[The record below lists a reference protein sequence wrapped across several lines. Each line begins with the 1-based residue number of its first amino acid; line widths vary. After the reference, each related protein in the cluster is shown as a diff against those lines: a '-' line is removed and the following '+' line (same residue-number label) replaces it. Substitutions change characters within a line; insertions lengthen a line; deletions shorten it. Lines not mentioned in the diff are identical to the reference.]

1 MLPEFTVIA
10 VAVILG
16 IRLFTFISD
25 YSVTNVLFQHGPH
38 REGD

>member
-1 MLPEFTVIA
+1 VTRRLNRMLPEFTVIA

-25 YSVTNVLFQHGPH
+25 YSVN
-38 REGD
+38 